1 MKSAPPRDPQQI
13 ITELHDE
20 LARVEQEREREREKR
35 EREREEWERERAQWE
50 RERDR
55 LRRENERLRQDLEAA
70 RRAGFRQAAPF
81 SKGAPKPHPRRPGR
95 KPGATYGRQGRRP
108 VPPVINQTYDVPL
121 PASCP
126 DCGGPV
132 EDTHVTAQYQED
144 LPPVQPL
151 VRRFDVH
158 IGKCRR
164 CGRRVQGRDPLQT
177 SDAVGA
183 AAVQIGPEALA
194 TAAVLNKQFALSFG
208 KIATLF
214 AERFG
219 LHVVPSTIVRGL
231 HRMATK
237 ALPTY
242 AALVQTVRISPR
254 VGADET
260 GWRVAARL
268 WWLHGFVTPDTTV
281 YAILRGRGFEEAACV
296 LGPSF
301 AGVLGRDGWA
311 PYRQFTDAA
320 HQTCLNHLLNRARQL
335 REDHPRALLPGQ
347 VQEVLQDALA
357 VRDRRAAGT
366 ISVHGAAVARGR
378 LMTRLSALLEKSTTV
393 APIRR
398 FLQHIDREWGA
409 LFSFLF
415 DFQIEASNW
424 RAEHAMRWAVVTR
437 KMCGGGNRT
446 PRGAVTQYVLASVLR
461 TACQRRLDRCTLVV
475 ALLRSPTT
483 IISPDLRPRPGPH

>member
-1 MKSAPPRDPQQI
+1 VTSAPPRDPQQI
-13 ITELHDE
+13 ITELQDQ
-20 LARVEQEREREREKR
+20 LARVEREREQ
-35 EREREEWERERAQWE
+35 WERDRAQLE

-55 LRRENERLRQDLEAA
+55 LRGENERLRHELDAA

-81 SKGAPKPHPRRPGR
+81 SKGAPKPRPQRPGR
-95 KPGATYGRQGRRP
+95 KAGPIYGRQGRRP

-121 PASCP
+121 PATCP
-126 DCGGPV
+126 DCDGPV
-132 EDTHVTAQYQED
+132 DDTHVTAQYQED

-158 IGKCRR
+158 IGTCRR
-164 CGRRVQGRDPLQT
+164 CGRRVQGRHPLQT
-177 SDAVGA
+177 SDAIGA

-208 KIATLF
+208 KIATFF

-219 LHVVPSTIVRGL
+219 LRVVPSTIVRGL
-231 HRMATK
+231 QRAATK

-242 AALVQTVRISPR
+242 AALVQTVRLSPR

-268 WWLHGFVTPDTTV
+268 WWLHGFVTPETTV

-296 LGPSF
+296 LGPAY

-311 PYRQFTDAA
+311 PYRQFTEAA
-320 HQTCLNHLLNRARQL
+320 HQTCLNHLLHRARQL
-335 REDHPRALLPGQ
+335 HEDHPRALLPGQ
-347 VQEVLQDALA
+347 VQAVLEDALA
-357 VRDRRAAGT
+357 VRDRHAAGT
-366 ISVHGAAVARGR
+366 MSGHGAAVARGR
-378 LMTRLSALLEKSTTV
+378 LITRLSALLEKPTTIPAV
-393 APIRR
+393 RR
-398 FLQHIDREWGA
+398 FMQHIDREWGA
-409 LFSFLF
+409 LFTFLF
-415 DFQIEASNW
+415 DFQSDATNW

-446 PRGAVTQYVLASVLR
+446 SRGAVTQYVLASVLR
-461 TACQRRLDRCTLVV
+461 TACQRGLDRCAMLAV
-475 ALLRSPTT
+475 LLRSPTP
-483 IISPDLRPRPGPH
+483 IVSPDLHPPAGPH

>member
-1 MKSAPPRDPQQI
+1 MSSAPTRDPEQI
-13 ITELHDE
+13 IKRLRDE
-20 LARVEQEREREREKR
+20 LSRAQADRARLEQDLSRTERERE
-35 EREREEWERERAQWE
+35 
-50 RERDR
+50 R
-55 LRRENERLRQDLEAA
+55 LRRENEQLRKELETA
-70 RRAGFRQAAPF
+70 RRAGYRQAAPF
-81 SKGAPKPHPRRPGR
+81 SKGAPKSHPQRPGR

-108 VPPVINQTYDVPL
+108 VPPVINHTYDAPL
-121 PASCP
+121 PATCP

-132 EDTHVTAQYQED
+132 DDTHTTAQYQED
-144 LPPVQPL
+144 LPPPVQPL

-164 CGRRVQGRDPLQT
+164 CGRRVQGRHPLQT

-208 KIATLF
+208 KIATF
-214 AERFG
+214 FVERFG
-219 LHVVPSTIVRGL
+219 LHVVPSTIVRAL
-231 HRMATK
+231 HRAATK

-242 AALVQTVRISPR
+242 AVLVQTVRTSPW

-260 GWRVAARL
+260 GWRVAAQL
-268 WWLHGFVTPDTTV
+268 WWLHGFVTPETTV

-296 LGPSF
+296 LGPAF

-311 PYRQFTDAA
+311 PYRQFTAAA
-320 HQTCLNHLLNRARQL
+320 HQTCLNHLVSRARQL

-357 VRDRRAAGT
+357 VRDRRAAGM

-378 LMTRLSALLEKSTTV
+378 LMTRLSGLLQKSTTV

-398 FLQHIDREWGA
+398 FLRHIDREWSA

-415 DFQIEASNW
+415 DFQIDATNY

-461 TACQRRLDRCTLVV
+461 TACQRGRDRCTVLT
-475 ALLRSPTT
+475 ALLRSPTPMV
-483 IISPDLRPRPGPH
+483 SPDLQPRAGPH